1 MRYVYYK
8 AEKGQ
13 AMLMAVLFLVGGS
26 AVILAGVSAP
36 VIADVR
42 NVSDFASSRQSF
54 ALAEGGVEDVA
65 YRLIAGLPVST
76 TEELTEG
83 TVSVETTQQSVL
95 GEREIIGAGDE
106 RSAVRKARITLTEGS
121 GASFSY
127 GLQSGEGGTHLKNSA
142 SIRGNVFSNGPVTG
156 ENSNIVRGDIISAG
170 PSGLIDGVHATGTAY
185 AHTIDGSDIDGSAY
199 YQVISGTTVDGTSY
213 PESADQATSSLPIS
227 DAQIEEWKSIAAA
240 GGTYSGSCPYKI
252 DDDSSLG
259 PIKIPCDLDITGSPT
274 ITLTGNVWVEGNI
287 EIENT
292 AVFNVSSSLS
302 GKTVAFI
309 AGKVSTPTTSGT
321 ITLKNSATFNGSGE
335 NSYVLFIS
343 QNTSAEAGGSTTAIT
358 VENSVSGDILVYAAH
373 GKIDLKNSVD
383 LKEVTAYQ
391 IVVQNSAEIIYE
403 SGLSSLLFTSGP
415 SGGYTI
421 SSWNEI

>member
-199 YQVISGTTVDGTSY
+199 YQVISG
-213 PESADQATSSLPIS
+213 
-227 DAQIEEWKSIAAA
+227 
-240 GGTYSGSCPYKI
+240 
-252 DDDSSLG
+252 
-259 PIKIPCDLDITGSPT
+259 
-274 ITLTGNVWVEGNI
+274 
-287 EIENT
+287 
-292 AVFNVSSSLS
+292 
-302 GKTVAFI
+302 
-309 AGKVSTPTTSGT
+309 
-321 ITLKNSATFNGSGE
+321 
-335 NSYVLFIS
+335 
-343 QNTSAEAGGSTTAIT
+343 
-358 VENSVSGDILVYAAH
+358 
-373 GKIDLKNSVD
+373 
-383 LKEVTAYQ
+383 
-391 IVVQNSAEIIYE
+391 
-403 SGLSSLLFTSGP
+403 
-415 SGGYTI
+415 
-421 SSWNEI
+421 